1 MYFAMSP
8 RSGLTAVVPV
18 PRMWSPVKRDRLLR
32 FNTQVWPVGVAGGV
46 NQLQLDAPE
55 VDHVTVINRLIDA
68 GVLKGLVGRVGV
80 ISVDDNFRPRQLFEP
95 LGAAEMVAVG
105 VGEDDVP
112 EARIA
117 ELLEL
122 VEPAVN
128 GDVVPVARVDKCAF
142 ALGEEVGVGRVV
154 SEEERSFLYRDV
166 QGVKARG

>member
-1 MYFAMSP
+1 
-8 RSGLTAVVPV
+8 
-18 PRMWSPVKRDRLLR
+18 MWPGS
-32 FNTQVWPVGVAGGV
+32 V
-46 NQLQLDAPE
+46 NQLQLDAPQ
-55 VDHVTVINRLIDA
+55 VDHVTVLERLVDA
-68 GVLKGLVGRVGV
+68 GVLKSLVGRVGV
-80 ISVDDNFRPRQLFEP
+80 ISVDDDFGPRQLFEP

-112 EARIA
+112 EAGIP

-128 GDVVPVARVDKCAF
+128 GDVVPVARVDERAF